1 MHEAMLRRAT
11 IQEKREERRGEKTG
25 EENKSADIYIYIYM

>member
-25 EENKSADIYIYIYM
+25 EENKSAYIYIYM